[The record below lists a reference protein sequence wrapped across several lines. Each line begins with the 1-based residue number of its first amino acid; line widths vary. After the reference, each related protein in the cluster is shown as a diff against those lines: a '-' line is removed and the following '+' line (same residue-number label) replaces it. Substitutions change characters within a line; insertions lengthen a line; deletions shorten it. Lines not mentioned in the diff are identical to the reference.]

1 MKMDVI
7 PPANPVFNKE
17 MEEAAIY
24 ALRNERFILGESVD
38 KFEEEFAKYVGTD
51 YAVSV
56 SSGTNA
62 LHLALL
68 AANLTVGGEVITS
81 GSSYIA
87 TANSILHANGKP
99 IFCDINDEYIID
111 VKQILKN
118 ISIRS
123 RGIMPVHL
131 YGHPADIDEI
141 NEIAQKNNL
150 FVIEDCAQ
158 SHGTIYKGKMTGTF
172 SDMGCFSFYS
182 TKNMTVCGDGGMVTT
197 NRKKFAEK
205 IKLLRNHGQYPKD
218 VHTLIGYTARLN
230 TVNAAIGRVQLKYL
244 PKWVEQR
251 RRSAKKY
258 NELLS
263 DVEEI
268 VLPPGDTKD
277 KKPSFHIFEIKTK
290 KRDELI
296 KLLKEN
302 KIICLI
308 HYPTPIP
315 YQPIYKELFGLKEGS
330 FPKSE
335 NLSAQAMDLP
345 MYPELKDDQIKYISE
360 KIHSFFNR

>member
-1 MKMDVI
+1 MDII

-17 MEEAAIY
+17 MEEAAIN
-24 ALRNERFILGESVD
+24 ALRNERYILGESVD
-38 KFEEEFAKYVGTD
+38 RFEEEFAKYIGTN

-62 LHLALL
+62 LHLAQL
-68 AANLTVGGEVITS
+68 ALDLPIGGEVVTVA
-81 GSSYIA
+81 SSYIA
-87 TANSILHANGKP
+87 TANSILHANGTP
-99 IFCDINDEYIID
+99 VFCDINYEYLID
-111 VKQILKN
+111 VNQITGKIN
-118 ISIRS
+118 KRTK
-123 RGIMPVHL
+123 GIMPVHL
-131 YGHPADIDEI
+131 YGHPADMDEI
-141 NEIAQKNNL
+141 NEIASKKNL

-158 SHGTIYKGKMTGTF
+158 SHGALYRGKMTGNF
-172 SDMGCFSFYS
+172 SDMGCYSFYS

-197 NRKKFAEK
+197 NNEKLAEK

-244 PKWVEQR
+244 SKWIDMR
-251 RRSAKKY
+251 RNVAKKY
-258 NELLS
+258 NKLLS

-268 VLPPGDTKD
+268 TLPPGDTEI
-277 KKPSFHIFEIKTK
+277 KKPSYHLFEIRTK
-290 KRDELI
+290 KRDEL
-296 KLLKEN
+296 LNFLKQN

-315 YQPIYKELFGLKEGS
+315 YQPIYKKLFGYKEGS

-335 NLSAQAMDLP
+335 ELSKQAMDLP
-345 MYPELKDDQIKYISE
+345 MYPELKDGHINYISE
-360 KIHSFFNR
+360 KIHEFYNR

>member
-1 MKMDVI
+1 MDVI

-17 MEEAAIY
+17 MEEAAIH
-24 ALRNERFILGESVD
+24 ALRNERYILGESVD
-38 KFEEEFAKYVGTD
+38 KFEEDFAKYVGTD

-68 AANLTVGGEVITS
+68 ARDLTIGGEVITVA
-81 GSSYIA
+81 SSYIA
-87 TANSILHANGKP
+87 TSNSILHANGTP
-99 IFCDINDEYIID
+99 IFCDINDEYLID
-111 VKQILKN
+111 VKQISDK
-118 ISIRS
+118 ISKRTK
-123 RGIMPVHL
+123 GIMPVHL
-131 YGHPADIDEI
+131 YGHPADMDEI

-158 SHGTIYKGKMTGTF
+158 SHGAFYKGKMTGNF

-197 NRKKFAEK
+197 NDGKLAEK
-205 IKLLRNHGQYPKD
+205 IKLLRNHGQHPKD
-218 VHTLIGYTARLN
+218 VHTILGYTARLN

-244 PKWVEQR
+244 PEWIEER
-251 RRSAKKY
+251 RKIAKKY
-258 NELLS
+258 NEHLS
-263 DVEEI
+263 DVDEI
-268 VLPPGDTKD
+268 ILPPGDSEI
-277 KKPSFHIFEIKTK
+277 KKPSYHLFEIKTK
-290 KRDELI
+290 KRDEL
-296 KLLKEN
+296 LKFLREN

-315 YQPIYKELFGLKEGS
+315 YQPLYKNLFGFKEGA

-335 NLSAQAMDLP
+335 ELSAQAMDLP
-345 MYPELKDDQIKYISE
+345 MFPGLKDEQIKYISE
-360 KIHSFFNR
+360 KIHEFFNR